1 MSADHGVH
9 PGSVM
14 LAGAEIREH
23 TLPNGLRV
31 ILAERHDDPVVAT
44 LMLYRVGS
52 RNELEEEAGV
62 SHFLEHMMFKG
73 SARYEKGEVDLRTAE
88 LGGNNN
94 AFTTPDHTAYYF
106 EFTADRWDV
115 ALEIEADRMRGL
127 SLDPVEFEAEKQVV
141 LSELAMGEDDPWRN
155 LSQQVSEILFA
166 RHPYRRP
173 VIGYAESLARM
184 TPDDMRSYHRRYY
197 NPANATLVISG
208 DITPDD
214 ALARIAEHFG
224 SIEAGTRFED
234 VAPYRPPLAEPRG
247 ERRVTTYWDDE
258 SRRLVIGWPT
268 VPVGSRED
276 DALDLI
282 SVLLTTGRLSRLHR
296 RLVLDEGLAVNV
308 STSNDTRVDSG
319 AFWLYAE
326 CAAGVT
332 PQALE
337 AVIDEELKLLATS
350 WASADELKRARRI
363 LEASDAYELE
373 SALDLAEDL
382 GELAIDADWRL
393 VLNSKERYA
402 AIRPKYLMEVA
413 VRLLSFERRVV
424 GWSLPE
430 LERLMR

>member
-1 MSADHGVH
+1 MTAERGLH
-9 PGSVM
+9 PGAAL

-23 TLPNGLRV
+23 TLPNGMRV

-115 ALEIEADRMRGL
+115 SLEIEADRMRGL
-127 SLDPVEFEAEKQVV
+127 SLDPLEFEAEKQVV

-173 VIGYAESLARM
+173 VIGYAESLALM

-197 NPANATLVISG
+197 NPANAILVIAG
-208 DITPDD
+208 DITPED
-214 ALARIAEHFG
+214 ALAKVAEHFG
-224 SIEAGTRFED
+224 SIDAGTSFDD

-247 ERRVTTYWDDE
+247 ERSVTTYWDDE

-268 VPVGSRED
+268 VPVGTRED

-296 RLVLDEGLAVNV
+296 RLVLDEALAVNV

-326 CAAGVT
+326 CAAGVM
-332 PQALE
+332 PAALE
-337 AVIDEELKLLATS
+337 AAIDEELKHLGRELVPA
-350 WASADELKRARRI
+350 AELKRARRV
-363 LEASDAYELE
+363 LEAADAYELE

-382 GELAIDADWRL
+382 GELAVDADWRL

-402 AIRPKYLMEVA
+402 AIKPAFLREVA
-413 VRLLSFERRVV
+413 ARLLSFDRRVI

-430 LERLMR
+430 LERIMH

>member
-1 MSADHGVH
+1 MASQRRSA
-9 PGSVM
+9 SAAAM
-14 LAGAEIREH
+14 LAGAEVREH
-23 TLPNGLRV
+23 RLKNGLRV

-44 LMLYRVGS
+44 LILYRVGS
-52 RNELEEEAGV
+52 RNELEDEAGA

-73 SARYEKGEVDLRTAE
+73 SARYDKGEVDLRTAE

-115 ALEIEADRMRGL
+115 ALEIEADRMKGL
-127 SLDPVEFEAEKQVV
+127 SLDPIEFEAEKMVV

-173 VIGYAESLARM
+173 VIGYSESLARM

-197 NPANATLVISG
+197 NPANATLVIAG
-208 DITPDD
+208 DITPKA
-214 ALARIAEHFG
+214 ALAKVRKHFG
-224 SIEAGTRFED
+224 SIEAGTSFED
-234 VAPYRPPLAEPRG
+234 VAPYRPPLQEPRG
-247 ERRVTTYWDDE
+247 ERRVTTSWDDD

-268 VPVGSRED
+268 VAVGTAED
-276 DALDLI
+276 DVLDLL
-282 SVLLTTGRLSRLHR
+282 SVMLTTGRLSRLHR
-296 RLVLDEGLAVNV
+296 RLVLDEALAVNV

-326 CAAGVT
+326 CAAGVE
-332 PQALE
+332 PAALE
-337 AVIDEELKLLATS
+337 RAIDEELERLCIEPV
-350 WASADELKRARRI
+350 SAAELKRARSV
-363 LEASDAYELE
+363 LAASDAYELE

-382 GELAIDADWRL
+382 GEFAVDADWRL

-402 AIRPKYLMEVA
+402 AIKSRTVREVA
-413 VRLLSFERRVV
+413 ARLLGRERRVV
-424 GWSLPE
+424 GWSLPG
-430 LERLMR
+430 LGGTSR